1 MRFAVPI
8 QILAALGAVVV
19 LSTGAQANVAVR
31 DVCDKPL
38 PARLMAGPFVETG
51 AVKGG
56 DTFVVLYSGD
66 GGWAKA
72 DCEFS
77 HLLAERGLPVVGVNS
92 VRYFAKGR
100 TPDAA
105 AADLARL
112 IDDYSARWGKPK
124 VVLMG
129 YSFGASALP
138 IIADRLPAAER
149 AMIEEMVL
157 AGPGERGELVLR
169 PRTWF
174 GRLAANAAP
183 VEPAI
188 EQLAGLRVVCVY
200 GDADPSAACS
210 RFRPGEVELH
220 SVPGTHR
227 FKGAYAA
234 VVDAVTEPPKPGS

>member
-8 QILAALGAVVV
+8 QLLAAAAAVLV
-19 LSTGAQANVAVR
+19 LSTGAQAKVSVR
-31 DVCDKPL
+31 DVCDKGL
-38 PARLMAGPFVETG
+38 PARLMAGPFVETS
-51 AVKGG
+51 AAKGG
-56 DTFVVLYSGD
+56 DAFVVLYSGD

-77 HLLAERGLPVVGVNS
+77 HLLAERGLPVIGVNS
-92 VRYFAKGR
+92 VRYFAKHR

-112 IDDYSARWGKPK
+112 IDDYSARWGKAK

-149 AMIEEMVL
+149 AKVEEMVL
-157 AGPGERGELVLR
+157 AGPGQRGELVLR

-174 GRLAANAAP
+174 GRLAANATP

-200 GDADPSAACS
+200 GEHDQGTACP
-210 RFRPGEVELH
+210 RFKPGEVELH
-220 SVPGTHR
+220 PVPGKHR

-234 VVDAVTEPPKPGS
+234 VVDAVTETRPAQ